1 MKTTTQAACLASL
14 LVVGTMSSARAQERA
29 SAVETCLAANPGIS
43 LGVALPR
50 TTARLKAGDP
60 FRIVAV
66 GSSSTRGLG
75 VLSGNATYPE
85 VMRRELGVLQPGAR
99 IEAINSGRIGER
111 IPGTVARLPQDVL
124 AHRPDLV
131 IWQLGTNDVVWTRQA
146 NGLKDLVVAG
156 VRALKAS
163 SADVIL
169 MDLQYAPMVLAAAQA
184 SAMQAMISEVAREQ
198 RVGLFSRFA
207 LMRRAIEAG
216 VAPGALVSWDRLHNS
231 AAGYECIGRAL
242 ARAIYASGPAVA
254 EAPAGK
260 RPRQP

>member
-14 LVVGTMSSARAQERA
+14 LVVATMSGARAQERA
-29 SAVETCLAANPGIS
+29 SAAETCLAANRGIS

-50 TTARLKAGDP
+50 TAARLKAGDP
-60 FRIVAV
+60 FRIVAL

-85 VMRRELGVLQPGAR
+85 VMRRELGALQPGAR

-131 IWQLGTNDVVWTRQA
+131 IWQLGTNDVVWSRQT
-146 NGLKDLVVAG
+146 NELKDLVVSG
-156 VRALKAS
+156 VRALKTS

-169 MDLQYAPMVLAAAQA
+169 MDLQYAPMVLASAQA

-260 RPRQP
+260 RARQP